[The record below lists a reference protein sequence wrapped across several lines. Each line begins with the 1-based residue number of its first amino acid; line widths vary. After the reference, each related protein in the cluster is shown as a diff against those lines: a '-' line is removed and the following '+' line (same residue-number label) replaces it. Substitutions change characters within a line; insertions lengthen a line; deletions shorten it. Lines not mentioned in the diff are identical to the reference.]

1 MSSST
6 TMLYVFIKYAVIDE
20 TSSTTMSKGF
30 VVHLELSIVNT
41 KAIIEKSTKGKES
54 KKPWLSSF
62 QGYAM
67 SILVKNV

>member
-1 MSSST
+1 
-6 TMLYVFIKYAVIDE
+6 
-20 TSSTTMSKGF
+20 MSKGF

-41 KAIIEKSTKGKES
+41 RAIIEKSTKGKES